1 MENKDLDD
9 LLDDLKIL
17 KDDLN
22 TIISKVK
29 DDLNTIISKVKEKP
43 KKVEKIRIGQEYE
56 FCSNGEVYRLINVGR
71 YSVLLINI
79 KDFSRWTD
87 YVKVNDVY
95 DISKEEWTIL
105 TGGKKFNL
113 INV

>member
-29 DDLNTIISKVKEKP
+29 EKTEKVDKTEKVK
-43 KKVEKIRIGQEYE
+43 KIQIGQ
-56 FCSNGEVYRLINVGR
+56 NMNVG
-71 YSVLLINI
+71 LI
-79 KDFSRWTD
+79 KQYTD
-87 YVKVNDVY
+87 SLMLG
-95 DISKEEWTIL
+95 DIM
-105 TGGKKFNL
+105 FY
-113 INV
+113 

>member
-22 TIISKVK
+22 I
-29 DDLNTIISKVKEKP
+29 IISKVKEKTEKMDKTEKV
-43 KKVEKIRIGQEYE
+43 KKIQIGQEYE
-56 FCSNGEVYRLINVGR
+56 CGFNKAVYRLINVGR
-71 YSVLLINI
+71 YYVLLINI

-87 YVKVNDVY
+87 CVKVNNIH
-95 DISKEEWTIL
+95 DISKEEWSIL
-105 TGGKKFNL
+105 TCGHTSMFKH
-113 INV
+113 IDV